1 MILKRT
7 KLMKNPVFGKTIENI
22 KKHKDI
28 KLVIINKRRSYLVSE
43 TITRQNVS
51 NRNVQ
56 NE

>member
-7 KLMKNPVFGKTIENI
+7 KLIKNPAFGKTMENI

-28 KLVIINKRRSYLVSE
+28 KFVIINKRRSYLVSE

>member
-7 KLMKNPVFGKTIENI
+7 KLIKNPAFGKTMENI

>member
-7 KLMKNPVFGKTIENI
+7 KLMKNPAFGKTIENI

-43 TITRQNVS
+43 TITRQNVF
-51 NRNVQ
+51 RKIY
-56 NE
+56 